1 MTMSEPGA
9 LNTLSLTE
17 NFSGDGT
24 FRFAEPDKVMD
35 TYQSQQQIIFT
46 PNDIE
51 TYDYSGVEGWSEQG
65 EEVVRYI
72 TVFVDS
78 LKSQEA
84 QGEQESSKE
93 EAKDEN
99 SQENKNETVTENPA
113 EDTVQEEN
121 KNTSEQTP
129 SDSENESETTEETK
143 ETVGS
148 EEGAQE
154 NAGEQQIQETEN
166 TGKE

>member
-35 TYQSQQQIIFT
+35 IYQSQQQIIFT

-65 EEVVRYI
+65 GEVVRYI

-78 LKSQEA
+78 LKSAGGTRQ
-84 QGEQESSKE
+84 SRK
-93 EAKDEN
+93 
-99 SQENKNETVTENPA
+99 
-113 EDTVQEEN
+113 VQ
-121 KNTSEQTP
+121 K
-129 SDSENESETTEETK
+129 K
-143 ETVGS
+143 KLRMR
-148 EEGAQE
+148 
-154 NAGEQQIQETEN
+154 IHR
-166 TGKE
+166 KIRMRL

>member
-1 MTMSEPGA
+1 MSEPGA

-65 EEVVRYI
+65 GEVVRYI

-78 LKSQEA
+78 LKSQEHKA
-84 QGEQESSKE
+84 SRK
-93 EAKDEN
+93 
-99 SQENKNETVTENPA
+99 
-113 EDTVQEEN
+113 VQ
-121 KNTSEQTP
+121 K
-129 SDSENESETTEETK
+129 K
-143 ETVGS
+143 KLRMR
-148 EEGAQE
+148 
-154 NAGEQQIQETEN
+154 IHR
-166 TGKE
+166 KIRMRL